1 MALKP
6 PPAPDDSSRTKG
18 QPNAAISGEVP
29 RFNVH
34 MSLQHKGG
42 STKSFTANVIA
53 QFYQSKRRPVIVL
66 DADPSHKTLMA
77 YDGLGAKPIEIMADN
92 NTIAPRL
99 FDDLLEQFLST
110 ESDFVVDNGAA
121 NFPPFMNY
129 MVENAVPAV
138 LAEAGRRL
146 VLHVPIVG
154 GEAMEETMQG
164 FANIADHVDSNVSI
178 VLWLNEAVKGPIT
191 ANGKEFEESKVYQQ
205 HRAKVGGIVRVPH
218 HSAETF
224 GADMEQLLKGRMT
237 FEEGIAS
244 PNFRLMAKQ
253 RLKQMQ
259 REIFEQ
265 VAVVI

>member
-53 QFYQSKRRPVIVL
+53 QFYQSKGRPVIVL
-66 DADPSHKTLMA
+66 DADPSNKTLMA
-77 YDGLGAKPIEIMADN
+77 YAGLGAKPVEIMADN

-99 FDDLLEQFLST
+99 FDDLLEQFLAT

-164 FANIADHVDSNVSI
+164 FANIA
-178 VLWLNEAVKGPIT
+178 VLWLNEAVKGRWPMSPT
-191 ANGKEFEESKVYQQ
+191 RRRTGSPRKSRPAGVRLPVKVTPRSHGLAPGKRGRRLVGRE
-205 HRAKVGGIVRVPH
+205 AKGSH
-218 HSAETF
+218 F
-224 GADMEQLLKGRMT
+224 GR
-237 FEEGIAS
+237 
-244 PNFRLMAKQ
+244 R
-253 RLKQMQ
+253 R
-259 REIFEQ
+259 
-265 VAVVI
+265 